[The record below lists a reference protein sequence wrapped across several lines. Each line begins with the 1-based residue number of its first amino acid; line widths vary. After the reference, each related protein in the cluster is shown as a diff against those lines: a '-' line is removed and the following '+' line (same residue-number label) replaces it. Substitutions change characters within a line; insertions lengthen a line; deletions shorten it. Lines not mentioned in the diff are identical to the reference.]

1 MKEGNRAWLFRILY
15 LILAIMVLVLPY
27 TLYKMRIG
35 ENGEGTVNNS
45 REDYPKIINI
55 GIVGI
60 MLGGV
65 FVLLYGKNKYLDFIF
80 LIILTIC
87 VIIALFLTP
96 KVYLGT

>member
-1 MKEGNRAWLFRILY
+1 
-15 LILAIMVLVLPY
+15 MVLVLPY

-35 ENGEGTVNNS
+35 GNGKGTINNS

-60 MLGGV
+60 VLGGV
-65 FVLLYGKNKYLDFIF
+65 FVLLYGKNKYFDFIF
-80 LIILTIC
+80 LLILTIC